1 MINAIYKFRFLVS
14 HGSDYSNGWVI
25 TNHVI
30 DACDDDDDDG
40 DDDDGDGGGDD
51 GDCDDDDVDG
61 DCDDNNHEYDKTS
74 TSRCFHNKWRIPK
87 NGKPISL

>member
-30 DACDDDDDDG
+30 DACDDDDDG
-40 DDDDGDGGGDD
+40 DDDDGDGGGVIVMIIIMNMIRLVHP
-51 GDCDDDDVDG
+51 GVSIING
-61 DCDDNNHEYDKTS
+61 GS
-74 TSRCFHNKWRIPK
+74 PK
-87 NGKPISL
+87 MESP